1 MTLHRLLQGR
11 PTWQVFARPMFAIG
25 IVCPAVL
32 TGLAVFHQ
40 LASVQRELDPIGT
53 LTMFAAAFIYFH
65 QSYVIEEPTAAAPV
79 DRHLE
84 HGHIVDMV

>member
-1 MTLHRLLQGR
+1 MSQVWGLTLHRLLQGR

-53 LTMFAAAFIYFH
+53 LTSSQPLSSTSISLMY
-65 QSYVIEEPTAAAPV
+65 
-79 DRHLE
+79 
-84 HGHIVDMV
+84 